1 MGGDDARVGAPRL
14 TPAER
19 ALREAAGP
27 IYFELGAIA
36 DPPESSVAA
45 VEPDD
50 WRLYHLM
57 RHLPESDRARILAFA
72 EMLFNLRHALDWAHP
87 TGEDTVTEIR

>member
-1 MGGDDARVGAPRL
+1 MGTDNARM

-19 ALREAAGP
+19 ALRDAAGP
-27 IYFELGAIA
+27 IYFELGAIEG
-36 DPPESSVAA
+36 PPESSVAA

-57 RHLPESDRARILAFA
+57 RNIPVSDRARILAFA
-72 EMLFNLRHALDWAHP
+72 EMLYNLRHALDWATP
-87 TGEDTVTEIR
+87 TGEDTVTDIR

>member
-1 MGGDDARVGAPRL
+1 MGSDDGRLGAPRL

-36 DPPESSVAA
+36 DPPESSIAA

-57 RHLPESDRARILAFA
+57 RNLPVSDRMQIPAFA
-72 EMLFNLRHALDWAHP
+72 EMLYNLRHALDWANP
-87 TGEDTVTEIR
+87 AGEDRVTEIR